1 MPNFL
6 WLSRRDAPAISD
18 AALAAL
24 LAGAEV
30 PAGSA
35 RELQPLAVVLAELT
49 GWPDADELR
58 GEAQTLAA
66 FRNQLGARAASH
78 PRPARKPRSRS
89 LHVKTAAA
97 AAVTVLGLAGI
108 ASAAYARALP
118 DGLQRLAHDVIGAPT
133 PGSRPVSGLTP
144 ASPTAIGH
152 PVYGL
157 CNAWA
162 HAKAHGTHKQRA
174 TAFARLAAA
183 AGGPDDVTK
192 YCATAAPGRPS
203 PTPRSHPSP
212 TPHGSGKPAAHPTP
226 HGSGK
231 PGGLPTPHGSG
242 KPTTHPTPHSS
253 GKPTAHPTPH
263 GSGKPGR

>member
-6 WLSRRDAPAISD
+6 WPSRKDAPAISD

-30 PAGSA
+30 PAGAA

-49 GWPDADELR
+49 GWASGDELR
-58 GEAQTLAA
+58 GEAETLAA
-66 FRNQLGARAASH
+66 FRSQIGAPGPAHR
-78 PRPARKPRSRS
+78 RLARKPRPLSRP
-89 LHVKTAAA
+89 LHVKAAAA
-97 AAVTVLGLAGI
+97 AAVTVLGLGGL

-118 DGLQRLAHDVIGAPT
+118 AGLQKLAHDIIGAPT
-133 PGSRPVSGLTP
+133 PGPEP
-144 ASPTAIGH
+144 AAGPSPAGPAAIGH

-162 HAKAHGTHKQRA
+162 HAKAHGTRKQRA

-183 AGGPDDVTK
+183 AGGPRNVPR
-192 YCATAAPGRPS
+192 YCATVTPGRTSPS
-203 PTPRSHPSP
+203 QRPHPSP
-212 TPHGSGKPAAHPTP
+212 APHG
-226 HGSGK
+226 
-231 PGGLPTPHGSG
+231 
-242 KPTTHPTPHSS
+242 S

-263 GSGKPGR
+263 GSGKPSAHPTPHGSGKPSGLPTAHASGKPGQ